1 MYQKIKILIILFI
14 ISKIKSQ
21 SSITFKKYE
30 TGIIENPDNS
40 GIAYFFLELNEFQI
54 NDKIY
59 GYFTSKEKNRNNLI
73 FRYNFI
79 DTISTST
86 ISDYK
91 ILNDNVFKDDGDYRN
106 FYFNFKKEKDKLYLA
121 FYVKKKDEAFDSR
134 ISFKNTEDDEG
145 KKVLIGMLI
154 GIAVSVVVIVAI
166 VLICVFCC
174 CRKKNQNNYNNQ
186 QQPVQIQENIEIQ
199 NQKQFSNA

>member
-121 FYVKKKDEAFDSR
+121 FYVKKKM
-134 ISFKNTEDDEG
+134 K
-145 KKVLIGMLI
+145 LL
-154 GIAVSVVVIVAI
+154 
-166 VLICVFCC
+166 
-174 CRKKNQNNYNNQ
+174 
-186 QQPVQIQENIEIQ
+186 IQEYHLKIQ
-199 NQKQFSNA
+199 KMMKVKKHLLVCLLELLFQLLL

>member
-1 MYQKIKILIILFI
+1 MSQKIKILIILFI

-21 SSITFKKYE
+21 SSITLKKYE

-145 KKVLIGMLI
+145 KKHLLVCLLD
-154 GIAVSVVVIVAI
+154 
-166 VLICVFCC
+166 LLF
-174 CRKKNQNNYNNQ
+174 QLLL
-186 QQPVQIQENIEIQ
+186 
-199 NQKQFSNA
+199 